1 MIVDP
6 DFVDH
11 WKTRTLVALLDD
23 DEAAPVYVIRLW
35 AHCQNRRTWIFEL
48 PAPALKAICRF
59 PGDAQK
65 FELAMAEC
73 GFVARNGVEISIVGW
88 EIYNASLIAAWA
100 NGGKGGRPAKPKK
113 DIDSETQGKPT
124 GNPPV
129 NQGDNPRVTHG
140 VTDKSREDKSREE
153 QKPRWAA
160 PDWVPAEAWK
170 DFEQMRVKRKK
181 PLTDRARNLAVSE
194 LEKLMS
200 TGQDV
205 QLVIE
210 QSVLHSW
217 DTFYPL
223 KSNAQKINGAG
234 FDARYVNQD

>member
-35 AHCQNRRTWIFEL
+35 AHCQNRRTWIFDL

-65 FELAMAEC
+65 FELAMIEC
-73 GFVARNGVEISIVGW
+73 GFVARNDVEISIVGW

-113 DIDSETQGKPT
+113 DINSETQGKPM

-129 NQGDNPRVTHG
+129 NPGDNPRVTHG

-153 QKPRWAA
+153 HKPAAA
-160 PDWVPAEAWK
+160 PARPRKTALPK
-170 DFEQMRVKRKK
+170 DFSISDNVREWAKEHGHGNLEAHLDSFIRKATMK
-181 PLTDRARNLAVSE
+181 GYSYVNWDMAFMEAVRE
-194 LEKLMS
+194 NWAKLPAVNGS
-200 TGQDV
+200 GQ
-205 QLVIE
+205 
-210 QSVLHSW
+210 S
-217 DTFYPL
+217 Y
-223 KSNAQKINGAG
+223 
-234 FDARYVNQD
+234 DARYVN